1 MCSRQRNERRRQ
13 ERMDIVVVDDLPGFD
28 HAESRFCLRRSPPP
42 GICSPDRNGIGA
54 VVPGERITL
63 CRSDANVPVK
73 RMIDSFL
80 RRQPLRDRT
89 LARSRLHLAD
99 SIRPAPG
106 KQGQQQRQYQR
117 QQFHQRKNTQF
128 PSAGQA
134 EATLKSMRSLISA
147 IEIYCHA
154 GTHL

>member
-1 MCSRQRNERRRQ
+1 
-13 ERMDIVVVDDLPGFD
+13 MDIVVVDDLPGFD
-28 HAESRFCLRRSPPP
+28 NAESRFCLRRSPAP

-54 VVPGERITL
+54 VIPSEGIPLR
-63 CRSDANVPVK
+63 RSNADVPVK
-73 RMIDSFL
+73 RMIDRFL
-80 RRQPLRDRT
+80 RRRPLRNRT
-89 LARSRLHLAD
+89 LASVRLQLANR
-99 SIRPAPG
+99 IRPAPG

-147 IEIYCHA
+147 IVIYCHA